1 MCSAVSAK
9 TSFVCLLALC
19 LSFGIFGHEGYHYD
33 DHFHGDIEPPVA
45 KEIPTSSVASNNVYP
60 MDTDFFLQKLLK
72 KYGNGSVM
80 SSKGFFHLLCHLGIG
95 GRFMLLNASDCED
108 HSHQYS
114 PLENGS
120 SFHDHYD
127 HKFHEHS
134 NNTDDHDHD
143 HHNHKQSDHE
153 LHEGHE
159 YVNESQHNDYKH
171 ENHDHSSDI
180 ATAEIH
186 EGHDHENYDH
196 SHNDAP
202 ENNKQVG
209 TSLKTTPEK
218 TTVSTTIRSTFTIG
232 STKNKASKTNK
243 IKISTAMPSTKVM
256 GTTVSKDHVDHPEDT
271 MGSGSRSQNAKLKR
285 TRRAETSQ
293 CLEASTMLS
302 LISTDPEGGIKGEF
316 FKDLCPLLISQIET
330 DACHMLHNDDG
341 HQYHEKGNDDH
352 NHDHNHE
359 GHNHDEDHNHGES
372 LAPSVSL
379 AQIPAKVWGFSCIA
393 VVIISLVG
401 LLGVAVIPVMQKVF
415 YNHLLQIL
423 VALAVGALA
432 GDALLHLLP
441 HAMAGGHEG
450 EKGHDHSSHGNVE
463 SRAHDLGP
471 IYKGLCG
478 LLGIFFFFI
487 IERVFTIVTETKRK
501 KQKREY
507 MKVPKD
513 DEEHVGERVA
523 TTDMCD
529 AMLISI
535 QPKSGYKDDAD
546 SEHCR
551 ISFENSPSVTH
562 EHTVTEHNLTERET
576 NVDGDENATIIHDG
590 NDAYKHSDGHGHSH
604 VANGIPTSVT
614 AVAMMVIMGDGVHN
628 FCDGLAIGAAF
639 ASSIA
644 GGFSTTIA
652 VFCHELPH
660 EIGDFAMLLRAGMS
674 VKQAV
679 FYNCVSS
686 ILCFIGMVVG
696 VAIGNIEGASMWIFT
711 VVAGMFLYISLVDML
726 PEVSSVENKKGE
738 NPFFNLLLQFLG
750 MFLGGGIMF
759 VIAIYEDDLKT
770 LLE

>member
-1 MCSAVSAK
+1 MPEHIQVYWHGVGGATIMHLDKPKSIWTDAHLVSDMCMPKATPSTAK
-9 TSFVCLLALC
+9 TGKRNASSPPEVPQSRIAKLMADALSKDEAV
-19 LSFGIFGHEGYHYD
+19 L
-33 DHFHGDIEPPVA
+33 
-45 KEIPTSSVASNNVYP
+45 KEIS
-60 MDTDFFLQKLLK
+60 QHILK
-72 KYGNGSVM
+72 KSDGTSNQAPGAERTSDDEQPSEQSIEEDLTSVTTDNNEGST
-80 SSKGFFHLLCHLGIG
+80 STGSRTIPRPTALTYPSGSFSPNL
-95 GRFMLLNASDCED
+95 AE
-108 HSHQYS
+108 YS

-159 YVNESQHNDYKH
+159 Y
-171 ENHDHSSDI
+171 
-180 ATAEIH
+180 
-186 EGHDHENYDH
+186 
-196 SHNDAP
+196 
-202 ENNKQVG
+202 
-209 TSLKTTPEK
+209 
-218 TTVSTTIRSTFTIG
+218 
-232 STKNKASKTNK
+232 
-243 IKISTAMPSTKVM
+243 
-256 GTTVSKDHVDHPEDT
+256 
-271 MGSGSRSQNAKLKR
+271 
-285 TRRAETSQ
+285 